1 MENSK
6 LRARVQD
13 LKIKMASLQLEHKEQ
28 VSNLGSKVQLTS
40 QTLIRESDHK
50 EKSKAQYEEERR
62 KFHYLTNS
70 KDKEISDLMAMME
83 NMKRMHED
91 EVKVIRA
98 ERIQMQNDLDMA
110 EENVKRIRAAA

>member
-1 MENSK
+1 
-6 LRARVQD
+6 
-13 LKIKMASLQLEHKEQ
+13 
-28 VSNLGSKVQLTS
+28 
-40 QTLIRESDHK
+40 
-50 EKSKAQYEEERR
+50 
-62 KFHYLTNS
+62 
-70 KDKEISDLMAMME
+70 MAMME